1 MAEISYDTAVTHVR
15 DELADAHQRA
25 WRRLA
30 APGTW
35 WDGQRRVAI
44 AAETRNAAFC
54 KHCGDCKAALSPY
67 GIEGSHGGIGDL
79 PDNIVEIVHRIAT
92 DPGRLTRAWFDC
104 AIESGLG
111 DGEFVETVG
120 VVVTTI
126 SVDTFTRAIGLPLHP
141 LPEPVS
147 GEPSYKRP
155 AGAKPGPAWVQ
166 MLAPEDMT
174 AAETCRENAY
184 PTPNPT
190 FVRRALSLVPRE
202 ASGLFD
208 MVDAQYLPGAIM
220 SDLTAQHRAITR
232 PQMELIAGR
241 VSAINGCFY

>member
-1 MAEISYDTAVTHVR
+1 
-15 DELADAHQRA
+15 
-25 WRRLA
+25 
-30 APGTW
+30 
-35 WDGQRRVAI
+35 VAI
-44 AAETRNAAFC
+44 AAETRNAASC
-54 KHCGDCKAALSPY
+54 PYCRDAKAALSPY
-67 GIEGSHGGIGDL
+67 TVEGSHNSLGDL
-79 PDNIVEIVHRIAT
+79 PDNLVEIIHRIAT
-92 DPGRLTRAWFDC
+92 DPGRLTRAWSDR
-104 AIESGLG
+104 AMESGLG

-126 SVDTFTRAIGLPLHP
+126 SVDMFARAIGLPPHP
-141 LPEPVS
+141 LPEPES
-147 GEPSYKRP
+147 GEPSYTRP

-166 MLAPEDMT
+166 MVAPEDMT
-174 AAETCRENAY
+174 AAEACLENVY

-190 FVRRALSLVPRE
+190 YVRRALTLVPSE

-220 SDLTAQHRAITR
+220 PDLTINHRAITR